1 MPGLKQGWLYF
12 GLCLLTTFNFS
23 CRKTPSTA
31 QTAFY
36 YWKSTFQLNGA
47 QNQLLRLTA
56 GNRLYLHFFDIAWD
70 DLTQKAYPDAIIR
83 FRQPVKGLSLTP
95 VIFIRN
101 SIFQHL
107 SDTGAD
113 SLARNTFNLLTKLS
127 IAQQISYKTIQF
139 DCDWTTGT
147 RDRYFRFLKT
157 FKVIDG
163 HPLQA
168 TIRLHQVKYQLR
180 TGVPPVSRGVLMFYN
195 MGKVTADVNGANS
208 IYNPGDAGNYINYLD
223 KYPIPL
229 DVALPA
235 FSWSV
240 HSRNGKVTGL
250 PVSIGRNVLEDPQ
263 RFAPLGKAFKAKKS
277 FFFAG
282 IYIKQNDIF
291 KPEEA
296 DAELLKEAARQL
308 ADHLAPQPNRKII
321 YYELANLDLAILKA
335 EDLERATARF

>member
-1 MPGLKQGWLYF
+1 M
-12 GLCLLTTFNFS
+12 LTLSGTS

-36 YWKSTFQLNGA
+36 YWKSTFQLNNA
-47 QNQLLRLTA
+47 QSKLLRSTA
-56 GNRLYLHFFDIAWD
+56 GNHLYLHFFDIAWD
-70 DLTQKAYPDAIIR
+70 DHSQRAYPDAIIR
-83 FRQPVKGLSLTP
+83 FRQPVISLSLTP

-101 SIFQHL
+101 TVFQHL

-113 SLARNTFNLLTKLS
+113 SLAHNTFNLITKLS
-127 IAQQISYKTIQF
+127 AAQQINYKAIQF

-147 RDRYFRFLKT
+147 RERYFHFLKT
-157 FKVIDG
+157 FKTIDG
-163 HPLQA
+163 RPLQA
-168 TIRLHQVKYQLR
+168 TIRLHQVKYQFR
-180 TGVPPVSRGVLMFYN
+180 TGVPPVSRGILMFYN
-195 MGKVTADVNGANS
+195 MGKVTADAGGANS
-208 IYNPGDAGNYINYLD
+208 IYNPTDAGNYINYLD
-223 KYPIPL
+223 KYPLPL

-250 PVSIGRNVLEDPQ
+250 PVSISRNALNDQ
-263 RFAPLGKAFKAKKS
+263 QCFTRFGEAFKAKKS
-277 FFFAG
+277 FFLAG

-291 KPEEA
+291 KPEEV
-296 DAELLKEAARQL
+296 DAELLEKAALQL
-308 ADHLAPQPNRKII
+308 ADHLAPQPNRNII